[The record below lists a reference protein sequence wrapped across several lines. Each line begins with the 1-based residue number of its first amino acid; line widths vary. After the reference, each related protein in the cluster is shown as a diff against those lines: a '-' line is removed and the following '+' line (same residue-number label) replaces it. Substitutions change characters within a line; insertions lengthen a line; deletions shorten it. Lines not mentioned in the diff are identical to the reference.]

1 MGKIYLN
8 IICDNSCNN
17 YSELFMSYNHGK
29 CQYSDSKKT
38 GIIDG
43 GLLLFLKPGL
53 IQFLLSASTFFEYR

>member
-29 CQYSDSKKT
+29 CQYSDSKKNWHNRRGSLT
-38 GIIDG
+38 LFETRLDTISIIR
-43 GLLLFLKPGL
+43 FN
-53 IQFLLSASTFFEYR
+53 FF